1 VAAIALPNIEIL
13 FGADDDPRVD
23 QAIAHVSSR
32 AIRWKV
38 RQTDVQM
45 TTKRGGFDTPM
56 PESSAGFEQV
66 LGSSPTGQTPL
77 KLAVQRSG
85 RLTEPTLA
93 LLHAI
98 GLDFESYG
106 QRLFSHCRNF
116 PLSIL
121 YGRDDDIPGYL
132 ARGTVDLGIVGRNLL
147 YEEDAEVDELAPLG
161 FGYCELVVAAMRDA
175 PYTTPSQLLDARI
188 ATSYPRSARRYFAA
202 LGGEPEIITISGSVE
217 VAPSLGLADAIVE
230 LTATGST
237 LLLNDLRPIT
247 TILESE
253 AVLAA
258 HPGARNDPAK
268 CASIDRLLM
277 RIGAVQAAKRY
288 KYLMMNAPEEA
299 LPAIRA
305 VVPGLKAPTIVP
317 LADPGWV
324 AVHTAVEEDAFWES
338 IERLRAAGAT
348 EILVSSLEK
357 LLL

>member
-1 VAAIALPNIEIL
+1 MP
-13 FGADDDPRVD
+13 D
-23 QAIAHVSSR
+23 SS
-32 AIRWKV
+32 
-38 RQTDVQM
+38 T
-45 TTKRGGFDTPM
+45 
-56 PESSAGFEQV
+56 GFEQT
-66 LGSSPTGQTPL
+66 LAMSPTGEIPL

-85 RLTEPTLA
+85 RLTEDTLH

-98 GLDFESYG
+98 GLQFESYG

-121 YGRDDDIPGYL
+121 YGRDDDIPGYI
-132 ARGTVDLGIVGRNLL
+132 ARGTVDLGIVGRNLI
-147 YEEDAEVDELAPLG
+147 YEEGVEVEELAPLG
-161 FGYCELVVAAMRDA
+161 FGYCSLVVAAMRDA
-175 PYTTPSQLLDARI
+175 PYSKPEDLLQARI
-188 ATSYPRSARRYFAA
+188 ATSYPQSARRFFREQ
-202 LGGEPEIITISGSVE
+202 GGEPEIITISGSVE

-258 HPGARNDPAK
+258 SPESMRDPAK
-268 CASIDRLLM
+268 RNNIDRLLL
-277 RIGAVQAAKRY
+277 RVDAVQAAKRY
-288 KYLMMNAPEEA
+288 KYLMMNAPEDA

-324 AVHTAVEEDAFWES
+324 AVHTAVEEEAFWES

-348 EILVSSLEK
+348 EILVTSLDK

>member
-1 VAAIALPNIEIL
+1 VTTNKAEQANLLKIAAGGKSAIVEAACKSLV
-13 FGADDDPRVD
+13 PRAQHGD
-23 QAIAHVSSR
+23 
-32 AIRWKV
+32 
-38 RQTDVQM
+38 
-45 TTKRGGFDTPM
+45 RGLIV
-56 PESSAGFEQV
+56 PESNAGFKQT
-66 LGSSPTGQTPL
+66 LDQSPTGELPL

-85 RLTEPTLA
+85 RLTEPTLT

-98 GLDFESYG
+98 GLQFESYG

-132 ARGTVDLGIVGRNLL
+132 GLGTVDLGIVGRNLI
-147 YEEDAEVDELAPLG
+147 YEEGIEVQELVPLG
-161 FGYCELVVAAMRDA
+161 FGYCELVVATLRDA
-175 PYTTPSQLLDARI
+175 PYTDPNELLHARI
-188 ATSYPRSARRYFAA
+188 ATSYPQSARRYFRG
-202 LGGEPEIITISGSVE
+202 LGGDPEIITISGSVE
-217 VAPSLGLADAIVE
+217 VAPSLGLAEAIVE

-237 LLLNDLRPIT
+237 LLLNDLRPIN

-258 HPGARNDPAK
+258 NPSAWNDPAK
-268 CASIDRLLM
+268 RANIDRLMM
-277 RIGAVQAAKRY
+277 RISAVQAAKRY

>member
-1 VAAIALPNIEIL
+1 
-13 FGADDDPRVD
+13 
-23 QAIAHVSSR
+23 
-32 AIRWKV
+32 
-38 RQTDVQM
+38 
-45 TTKRGGFDTPM
+45 M
-56 PESSAGFEQV
+56 PETSTGFEQT
-66 LGSSPTGQTPL
+66 LIASPTGQLPL

-85 RLTEPTLA
+85 RLTEDTLN

-98 GLDFESYG
+98 GLQFESYG

-121 YGRDDDIPGYL
+121 YGRDDDIPGYIG
-132 ARGTVDLGIVGRNLL
+132 RNTVDLGIVGRNLL
-147 YEEDAEVDELAPLG
+147 YEEGVEVAELAPLG
-161 FGYCELVVAAMRDA
+161 FGYCELVVATLRDA
-175 PYTTPSQLLDARI
+175 AFSNPRQLLHARI
-188 ATSYPRSARRYFAA
+188 ATSYPESARRYFRE

-237 LLLNDLRPIT
+237 LLLNDLRRIT

-258 HPGARNDPAK
+258 SPASMNDPARR
-268 CASIDRLLM
+268 ANIDRLLM
-277 RIGAVQAAKRY
+277 RIDAVRAAKRY
-288 KYLMMNAPEEA
+288 KYLMMNAPESA

>member
-1 VAAIALPNIEIL
+1 MPDATTGFA
-13 FGADDDPRVD
+13 
-23 QAIAHVSSR
+23 SS
-32 AIRWKV
+32 
-38 RQTDVQM
+38 
-45 TTKRGGFDTPM
+45 
-56 PESSAGFEQV
+56 
-66 LGSSPTGQTPL
+66 LGQSPTGEQPL

-85 RLTEPTLA
+85 RLTEPTLD

-98 GLDFESYG
+98 GLQFESYG

-121 YGRDDDIPGYL
+121 YGRDDDIPGYVGL
-132 ARGTVDLGIVGRNLL
+132 GTVDLGIVGRNLIH
-147 YEEDAEVDELAPLG
+147 EENVAAEELASLG
-161 FGYCELVVAAMRDA
+161 FGYCELVVAALRDA
-175 PYTTPSQLLDARI
+175 PYIDPRQLLKARI
-188 ATSYPRSARRYFAA
+188 ATSYPGSARRYFQG
-202 LGGEPEIITISGSVE
+202 LGGDPEIITISGSVE

-237 LLLNDLRPIT
+237 LLLNDLRPLA

-258 HPGARNDPAK
+258 NPASLTDPAK
-268 CASIDRLLM
+268 RANIDRLLM
-277 RIGAVQAAKRY
+277 RIDAVRVAKRY
-288 KYLMMNAPEEA
+288 KYLMMNAPEAA

-324 AVHTAVEEDAFWES
+324 AVHTAVEEDAFWDS